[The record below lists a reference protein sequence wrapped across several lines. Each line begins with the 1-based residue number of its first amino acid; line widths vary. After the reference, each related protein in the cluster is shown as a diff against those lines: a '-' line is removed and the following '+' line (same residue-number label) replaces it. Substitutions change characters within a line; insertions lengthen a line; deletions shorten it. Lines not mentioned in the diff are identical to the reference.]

1 MVHVEVVGSTENSK
15 THTHHAEIALTILPD
30 VEDLI
35 QASILHAPIAH
46 ELRMCSAQMDLLAGQ
61 LVKGCVQV
69 CLDEIGAKFVES
81 SILLLRPF

>member
-1 MVHVEVVGSTENSK
+1 MVHVEVVESTENSK

-35 QASILHAPIAH
+35 EASILHAPIAH
-46 ELRMCSAQMDLLAGQ
+46 EFRMCNAQRDLLAGQ

-69 CLDEIGAKFVES
+69 WLDEIGAKFVES
-81 SILLLRPF
+81 SILLLRSF